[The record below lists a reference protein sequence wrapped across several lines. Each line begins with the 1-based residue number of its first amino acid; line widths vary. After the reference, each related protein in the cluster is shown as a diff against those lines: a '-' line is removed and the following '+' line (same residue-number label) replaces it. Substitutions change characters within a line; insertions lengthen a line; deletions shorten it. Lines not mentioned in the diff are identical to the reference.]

1 MNKPRKLLS
10 EKVNNKINMVR
21 NVFNRRRYEDLR
33 DEMFLRRVESSLSEF
48 SEGSEDVQLLCES
61 KRMSSYIN
69 TLNWMTNN
77 GNQTRQS
84 KKMENRN

>member
-10 EKVNNKINMVR
+10 EAVNNKINMVR

-61 KRMSSYIN
+61 KRMSSYVN
-69 TLNWMTNN
+69 TLNWMTKH
-77 GNQTRQS
+77 GNQTQQS
-84 KKMENRN
+84 KKMEN

>member
-10 EKVNNKINMVR
+10 EAVNNKINMVR